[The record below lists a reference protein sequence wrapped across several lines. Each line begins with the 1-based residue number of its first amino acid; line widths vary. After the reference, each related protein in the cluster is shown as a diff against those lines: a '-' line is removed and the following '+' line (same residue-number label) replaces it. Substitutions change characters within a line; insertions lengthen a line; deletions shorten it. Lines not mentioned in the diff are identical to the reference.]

1 MDQDLVKIIEDAGF
15 TDKEAR
21 VYLGLLELGQGTV
34 YQIAKSTDL
43 KRPIIYVILESL
55 EKRGYVSILPNK
67 KANTYQA
74 IDPSAIL
81 NRLKIV
87 TKNFSE
93 MMPMLQTLH
102 NRADNRPKITY
113 IENKEGIWNIYEEMN
128 KIKDSLFITSYV
140 RIEKHFPGAVKK
152 WIDGYKKGI
161 YKVHGRHVVP
171 DNEAE
176 ITHAKNLSVIDQK
189 IRVLSDLDNSNMD
202 FSIFEK
208 KVSITSLE
216 EKPFMVVMESE
227 ELAKSMKMVFEV
239 MWRNGKE
246 II

>member
-34 YQIAKSTDL
+34 YQIAKTTDL

-55 EKRGYVSILPNK
+55 EKRGYASVLPNK

-74 IDPSAIL
+74 ADPSAIL
-81 NRLKIV
+81 HRLKIV

-93 MMPMLQTLH
+93 MLPMLQTLH
-102 NRADNRPKITY
+102 NRSDIRPKITY

-128 KIKDSLFITSYV
+128 KIKDSLFITSYF

-161 YKVHGRHVVP
+161 YKVQGHHVIP
-171 DNEAE
+171 DNETE
-176 ITHAKNLSVIDQK
+176 IELVKNLSAIDQK
-189 IRVLSDLDNSNMD
+189 VRTLSDLNDTSMD
-202 FSIFEK
+202 FSIFGK

-227 ELAKSMKMVFEV
+227 ELARSMKMVFEV
-239 MWRNGKE
+239 MWRSGKE
-246 II
+246 IK